1 MTYKGIAAALAAAWT
16 MATAAA
22 VTPGVWNDDFTGSL
36 AYATTNNLPIAVV
49 WGNTSCHYCNNLA
62 EAIETDTVKNW
73 VAKHKVVLVHKHV
86 ATSQTKEADYVAAKN
101 WIKDINSNLEDYPF
115 VGMWWKKADGTETKV
130 AFTGRTGMMPATEP
144 KKDLAGQFAATLERY
159 FGEST
164 GGGTTPATPTT
175 PTNSTETAT
184 SGDAY
189 FTVGGTTYDRLEAEP
204 STTSVAVPIARKT
217 STNGAV
223 NTLEILHPGA
233 KAAETANIV
242 WTAGE
247 SNKLVDVALPS
258 TKRAGK
264 QTVLTLKDAD
274 GKTLATSTITYVA
287 TQANAVTNPKF
298 VGESFGWGEWTLD
311 YAAAKAK
318 GGYTLAVF
326 NGTLWCPFC
335 YGIEHSLFASS
346 KFKSWAKSNKV
357 ALAMFDQSKASS
369 PATAAGSGQAR
380 LLSYTAGDSSTL
392 GGKASGASYLSRKG
406 ISQSAAQAV
415 IDETTRRTVQWL
427 APGSTAART
436 SQPTLLLVK
445 NDKVVGRLATS
456 RDAQRYYDPAENIAR
471 LDDLLLLAERSG
483 EEDDYPSTTTRTI
496 APGETAR
503 ATFQINDRYECFR
516 IKGATGQVAAAAKGA
531 RDVTLEI
538 LSGTNVLA
546 SGKNGVTADL
556 KGVSDAVLRATGAM
570 PELLGGKSSVFEATI
585 AFTEGDGSDLIET
598 DNPYYGTALKAGV
611 ALLDADGALAGTLD
625 ISATKAGRVAA
636 KLYGLDGKTVS
647 YSGKWTNFDSYT
659 GIATATLAKKN
670 AASLEISLLPDGT
683 VEAAAGDAAGVASVE
698 GDIKAFDGK
707 YTVTLPVAETTATR
721 RCDGAGWLSL
731 TLKNG
736 KATAK
741 GELPDGTA
749 VSASA
754 RFSIDPDDPEY
765 AIVPLLRHTKKD
777 TLALVLRV
785 RANGAELYT
794 DEQQLRLVR
803 AAEGAAQLWIRHASG
818 DAFETAFDVYGG
830 WFATG
835 KTVAQWLALYGLSE
849 AAPAVDGI
857 ETAGKY
863 SYSKTTGKI
872 NGTLKNVTL
881 ADGTFV
887 TSGKFAGV
895 LMPGWVDCG
904 CGEEE
909 YPGQY
914 IERPFASGSFRYT
927 VKEGTKKITVSVPFD
942 LIAK

>member
-36 AYATTNNLPIAVV
+36 AYATTNNLPIVVV
-49 WGNTSCHYCNNLA
+49 WGHTGCHYCNNFA
-62 EAIETDTVKNW
+62 KAIETSTVKNW
-73 VAKHKVVLVHKHV
+73 VANHKVVLVHKHV
-86 ATSQTKEADYVAAKN
+86 APSQMKEADYLAAKN
-101 WIKDINSNLEDYPF
+101 WIEDIKDLSDFPF
-115 VGMWWKKADGTETKV
+115 VGMWWKKADGTETKT
-130 AFTGRTGMMPATEP
+130 AFSGRTGMMPATEP
-144 KKDLAGQFAATLERY
+144 KKDLAGQFAATLELY
-159 FGEST
+159 FSEST
-164 GGGTTPATPTT
+164 GGGTTPAT

-204 STTSVAVPIARKT
+204 STASVAVPIARKT
-217 STNGAV
+217 SANGAI

-274 GKTLATSTITYVA
+274 GKTLTTSTITYVA

-326 NGTLWCPFC
+326 NGTLWCPYC

-380 LLSYTAGDSSTL
+380 LLTYTAGDSSTL

-445 NDKVVGRLATS
+445 NDKVVGRFAAS
-456 RDAQRYYDPAENIAR
+456 RDSERVYDPAENIAR

-483 EEDDYPSTTTRTI
+483 EENDYPSTTARTI
-496 APGETAR
+496 APGETAK
-503 ATFQINDRYECFR
+503 ATFQINDRNECFR
-516 IKGATGQVAAAAKGA
+516 INGAAGQTTVVAKGA

-538 LSGTNVLA
+538 LSGTNVVA
-546 SGKNGVTADL
+546 SGKNAVTANIPS
-556 KGVSDAVLRATGAM
+556 GAILRATGAM
-570 PELLGGKSSVFEATI
+570 PASLGGKTSVFDASITMVS
-585 AFTEGDGSDLIET
+585 GDGSDLIER
-598 DNPYYGTALKAGV
+598 DNPYYGTAQKTGV

-683 VEAAAGDAAGVASVE
+683 IEAAAGDAAGVASVE

-765 AIVPLLRHTKKD
+765 AIVPLLKRTAKD

-785 RANGAELYT
+785 RADGAELYA

-803 AAEGAAQLWIRHASG
+803 AAEGTAQLWIRHASG

-835 KTVAQWLALYGLSE
+835 KTVAQWLALYGLSV

-887 TSGKFAGV
+887 ASGKFAGV

>member
-1 MTYKGIAAALAAAWT
+1 MKMKRIAAALAAAWF
-16 MATAAA
+16 AAAGAA
-22 VTPGVWNDDFTGSL
+22 VTPGVWNGDFTGSL

-62 EAIETDTVKNW
+62 KAIETDTVKNW
-73 VAKHKVVLVHKHV
+73 IAKHKVVLVHKHV
-86 ATSQTKEADYVAAKN
+86 ATSQMNEADYVAAKN
-101 WIKDINSNLEDYPF
+101 WIKDIKKISGYPF

-130 AFTGRTGMMPATEP
+130 AFTGRTGKMPATTP
-144 KKDLAGQFAATLERY
+144 KNDLAGQFAATLEQY

-164 GGGTTPATPTT
+164 GGGGETPTT

-204 STTSVAVPIARKT
+204 STASVAVPVARKT
-217 STNGAV
+217 GGESAV
-223 NTLEILHPGA
+223 NTLEALHAGA
-233 KAAETANIV
+233 KTATSIKISWAKGET
-242 WTAGE
+242 
-247 SNKLVDVALPS
+247 NKLVAVAMPA
-258 TKRAGK
+258 TKSAGK
-264 QTVLTLKDAD
+264 KTVLTLKDAA
-274 GKTLATSTITYVA
+274 GKTLDTSEITYVKA
-287 TQANAVTNPKF
+287 PKNAVTNPKF
-298 VGESFGWGEWTLD
+298 AGESVNWGEWTLD

-318 GGYTLAVF
+318 GGYTIAVF
-326 NGTLWCPFC
+326 SGVLWCPYC
-335 YGIEHSLFASS
+335 YGIETSLFASG
-346 KFKSWAKSNKV
+346 KFKSWAKSNKTV
-357 ALAMFDQSKASS
+357 LALFDQSLASS
-369 PATAAGSGQAR
+369 PATAAGNGLAR
-380 LLSYTAGDSSTL
+380 LLSYAPGNSYSL
-392 GGKASGASYLSRKG
+392 GETASGAAYLSRKG
-406 ISQSAAQAV
+406 IAQSAAQAV
-415 IDETTRRTVQWL
+415 IDETTARTAQWL
-427 APGSTAART
+427 APGSTAARLGN
-436 SQPTLLLVK
+436 PTILLVK

-516 IKGATGQVAAAAKGA
+516 IEGATGQVAAAAKGA

-570 PELLGGKSSVFEATI
+570 PELLGGKSSVFEATVRLV
-585 AFTEGDGSDLIET
+585 EGDGSDLIET
-598 DNPYYGTALKAGV
+598 DNPYYGTALKAGI
-611 ALLDADGALAGTLD
+611 ALLDADGALAGTVD
-625 ISATKAGRVAA
+625 FAATKAGKITA
-636 KLYGLDGKTVS
+636 KVLGLDGKMVS
-647 YSGKWTNFDSYT
+647 YGGKWTLFDAYT
-659 GIATATLAKKN
+659 GIATATLTKKN
-670 AASLEISLLPDGT
+670 AADLEISLLPDGT
-683 VEAAAGDAAGVASVE
+683 IEAACGDASGVASAA

-721 RCDGAGWLSL
+721 RCDGAGWLAL

-794 DEQQLRLVR
+794 DEQQLRIIR
-803 AAEGAAQLWIRHASG
+803 AADGVAQLWSHHASG

-830 WFATG
+830 WFAGG
-835 KTVAQWLALYGLSE
+835 KKLNQWLALYGLSK
-849 AAPAVDGI
+849 ASPAVDGVL
-857 ETAGKY
+857 TDCKY
-863 SYSKTTGKI
+863 SYTYNSSTGRVK
-872 NGTLKNVTL
+872 GSLRNVVL
-881 ADGTFV
+881 ADGTKV
-887 TSGKFAGV
+887 ASGKFSGV

-927 VKEGTKKITVSVPFD
+927 VKEGTKKTTVSVPFD

>member
-1 MTYKGIAAALAAAWT
+1 
-16 MATAAA
+16 
-22 VTPGVWNDDFTGSL
+22 
-36 AYATTNNLPIAVV
+36 
-49 WGNTSCHYCNNLA
+49 
-62 EAIETDTVKNW
+62 
-73 VAKHKVVLVHKHV
+73 
-86 ATSQTKEADYVAAKN
+86 
-101 WIKDINSNLEDYPF
+101 
-115 VGMWWKKADGTETKV
+115 
-130 AFTGRTGMMPATEP
+130 MP
-144 KKDLAGQFAATLERY
+144 
-159 FGEST
+159 
-164 GGGTTPATPTT
+164 
-175 PTNSTETAT
+175 
-184 SGDAY
+184 
-189 FTVGGTTYDRLEAEP
+189 V
-204 STTSVAVPIARKT
+204 ARKT
-217 STNGAV
+217 GGESAV
-223 NTLEILHPGA
+223 NTLEALHAGA
-233 KAAETANIV
+233 KTATSIKISWAKGET
-242 WTAGE
+242 
-247 SNKLVDVALPS
+247 NKLVDVAMPS

-264 QTVLTLKDAD
+264 QTALTLKDAA
-274 GKTLATSTITYVA
+274 GKTLDTSEITYVKA
-287 TQANAVTNPKF
+287 PANAVTNPKF
-298 VGESFGWGEWTLD
+298 TGESVNWGEWTLD

-318 GGYTLAVF
+318 GGYTIAVF
-326 NGTLWCPFC
+326 SGVLWCPYC
-335 YGIEHSLFASS
+335 YGIETSLFASS
-346 KFKSWAKSNKV
+346 KFKSWAKSNKTV
-357 ALAMFDQSKASS
+357 LALFDQSLASS

-380 LLSYTAGDSSTL
+380 LLTYTAGDSSTL

-445 NDKVVGRLATS
+445 NDKVVGRFAAS
-456 RDAQRYYDPAENIAR
+456 RDSERVYDPAENIAR
-471 LDDLLLLAERSG
+471 LDDLLLLAERNG

-570 PELLGGKSSVFEATI
+570 PELLGNKSSVFESTVRLV
-585 AFTEGDGSDLIET
+585 EGDGSDLIEK
-598 DNPYYGTALKAGV
+598 DNPYYGTALKTGV
-611 ALLDADGALAGTLD
+611 ALLDADGALAGTVD
-625 ISATKAGRVAA
+625 FAATKAGKITA
-636 KLYGLDGKTVS
+636 KVLGLDGKTVS
-647 YSGKWTNFDSYT
+647 YGGKWTLFDAYT
-659 GIATATLAKKN
+659 GIASATLTKKN
-670 AASLEISLLPDGT
+670 AADLEVSLLPDGT
-683 VEAAAGDAAGVASVE
+683 IEAVCGDASGVASAA

-749 VSASA
+749 VSATA
-754 RFSIDPDDPEY
+754 RYSTDPEDPEY
-765 AIVPLLRHTKKD
+765 AIVPLLKRTAKD

-785 RANGAELYT
+785 RAGGADLYA
-794 DEQQLRLVR
+794 DEQELRIIR

-887 TSGKFAGV
+887 ASGKFAGV
-895 LMPGWVDCG
+895 LLPGWVDCG